1 MEWAPKFLDNLDS
14 AVLALYQS
22 WVGYYQ
28 WVFLRLMLTVVGVS
42 AIVISPTIRILAIA
56 IVTTYISAEM
66 INRLVIRHRK
76 AFVASAGSPVL

>member
-1 MEWAPKFLDNLDS
+1 
-14 AVLALYQS
+14 
-22 WVGYYQ
+22 
-28 WVFLRLMLTVVGVS
+28 MLTVVGVR

-66 INRLVIRHRK
+66 INRLVIRHRQ